1 MRFSPKLVA
10 VIIFLLGIKNK
21 SYSIQAV
28 KRDIFHTY
36 CTYTSFRAK
45 QHITKRRKHCRNI
58 NHVDHVHWV
67 QYDQEKLILY
77 CYSPFP
83 LMKKAFRVEK
93 WLTFRQYFIYQK
105 QRTLGKNKW
114 IGICAKYTKTSKN
127 RSIFHGMVTISIV
140 SVKIHQKYIHVL
152 LHTNELSTM
161 EFIYIQYNWKAI
173 ATEVFWRGAGVF
185 LWLQQLS
192 YI

>member
-1 MRFSPKLVA
+1 MW
-10 VIIFLLGIKNK
+10 IMYIE
-21 SYSIQAV
+21 YSM
-28 KRDIFHTY
+28 T
-36 CTYTSFRAK
+36 
-45 QHITKRRKHCRNI
+45 RN
-58 NHVDHVHWV
+58 N
-67 QYDQEKLILY
+67 YRN
-77 CYSPFP
+77 CCSPFP
-83 LMKKAFRVEK
+83 FMKKAFRVEK

-173 ATEVFWRGAGVF
+173 ATEVFLEGGGGIPLITTVK
-185 LWLQQLS
+185 LHINQSQ
-192 YI
+192 